1 MFLNSMYN
9 SIASL
14 TKHFAKHFRL
24 CASTESYLQ
33 FATCSASANAN
44 AYITIIRSSYHG
56 YRVIAYYN
64 IFNVKKYA
72 EYQYFD
78 SLLEMCSYLDTLSSL
93 LV

>member
-1 MFLNSMYN
+1 MILNTMYN

-33 FATCSASANAN
+33 LAINSASAKSN

-64 IFNVKKYA
+64 IFDVKKCA
-72 EYQYFD
+72 EYHYFD
-78 SLLEMCSYLDTLSSL
+78 SVLEMCSYLDTLSSQ

>member
-1 MFLNSMYN
+1 MYLNSIYK
-9 SIASL
+9 SIVSL

-24 CASTESYLQ
+24 CASTDCYLQ
-33 FATCSASANAN
+33 FATCSASSNSN

-64 IFNVKKYA
+64 IFNVKKHA
-72 EYQYFD
+72 EYHYFD
-78 SLLEMCSYLDTLSSL
+78 SVFELCSYLDTLSSQ

>member
-1 MFLNSMYN
+1 MILNSMYN
-9 SIASL
+9 SICSL

-24 CASTESYLQ
+24 CASTDSYLQ
-33 FATCSASANAN
+33 FATNSASAISN

-64 IFNVKKYA
+64 IFDVKKHADYH
-72 EYQYFD
+72 YFN
-78 SLLEMCSYLDTLSSL
+78 SVLELCSYLDTLSSQ

>member
-1 MFLNSMYN
+1 MILNSMYN
-9 SIASL
+9 SIVSL
-14 TKHFAKHFRL
+14 TKLFAKHFRL

-33 FATCSASANAN
+33 FATNSASAKSN

-64 IFNVKKYA
+64 IFDVTKHA

-78 SLLEMCSYLDTLSSL
+78 SVIEMCSYLDTLSSQ